1 MLDQI
6 LYFKPK
12 KIYIMLGTNGLNWD
26 GITVKALI
34 DGYEQFLDQLIAAMP
49 GADIVLESIPPTTQ
63 QTAQERPSYVKE
75 NILAYNSAV
84 KELAVRKGVYFLDVY
99 ASVVGPD
106 GYLPEAIA
114 AADGIHFQPSGY
126 QIWKDY
132 LKTHVI
138 QGEASYSL
146 GADGA
151 MQFTRSQTAATDA
164 AQPAATDAAQGVKV
178 CTHRICR
185 LDGPA
190 AHGFG

>member
-1 MLDQI
+1 MKARVHVMLKDGV
-6 LYFKPK
+6 LDPGEAF
-12 KIYIMLGTNGLNWD
+12 GTYPPSSS
-26 GITVKALI
+26 TVAPELR
-34 DGYEQFLDQLIAAMP
+34 DFQSDLSS
-49 GADIVLESIPPTTQ
+49 ADIVLESIPPTTQ

-164 AQPAATDAAQGVKV
+164 AQPAATDAAQ
-178 CTHRICR
+178 
-185 LDGPA
+185 PA
-190 AHGFG
+190 ATDAAQPAANGAAQPAA